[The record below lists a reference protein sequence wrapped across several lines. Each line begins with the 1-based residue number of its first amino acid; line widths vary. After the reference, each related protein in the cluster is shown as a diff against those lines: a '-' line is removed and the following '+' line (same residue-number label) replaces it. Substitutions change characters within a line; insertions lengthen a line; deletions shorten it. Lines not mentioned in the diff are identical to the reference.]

1 MSAESAKEW
10 MRKASIDYNEV
21 MLDVPLSLGRAELVC
36 FHIQQCI
43 EKLFKAVLSYEN
55 IPFKRTHNL
64 RYLLDEIPIGWQ
76 IKNISCNMDII
87 SEWEVTG
94 RYAHGHSID
103 LLPTESDA
111 IKGRKIMCDINSIVR
126 DELEPKL

>member
-55 IPFKRTHNL
+55 IRLNVHT
-64 RYLLDEIPIGWQ
+64 
-76 IKNISCNMDII
+76 ISGICLMKYP
-87 SEWEVTG
+87 SG
-94 RYAHGHSID
+94 G
-103 LLPTESDA
+103 
-111 IKGRKIMCDINSIVR
+111 K
-126 DELEPKL
+126 